1 MIEDIDL
8 WRAAKLMVDRCGHEA
23 ELQAASRA
31 DEKLESGDMEGRAV
45 WLRIA
50 SAIRELQRGRMP
62 DEPVN

>member
-8 WRAAKLMVDRCGHEA
+8 WRAAKLIVDRYGREA

-31 DEKLESGDMEGRAV
+31 DDKLEAGDMEGRAV
-45 WLRIA
+45 WLRIV
-50 SAIRELQRGRMP
+50 SAIRELQRGRML